1 MYSHSL
7 GCSVTG
13 GYVYRGSAYPAL
25 QGLYMF
31 ADFCSGRVWTMNAAS
46 PGSATQVRDLL
57 GNPSSFGEAE
67 NGEMFLV
74 TLNGTVYRVT
84 AT

>member
-1 MYSHSL
+1 
-7 GCSVTG
+7 
-13 GYVYRGSAYPAL
+13 
-25 QGLYMF
+25 MF
-31 ADFCSGRVWTMNAAS
+31 ADFCSGEVWTMNAAS